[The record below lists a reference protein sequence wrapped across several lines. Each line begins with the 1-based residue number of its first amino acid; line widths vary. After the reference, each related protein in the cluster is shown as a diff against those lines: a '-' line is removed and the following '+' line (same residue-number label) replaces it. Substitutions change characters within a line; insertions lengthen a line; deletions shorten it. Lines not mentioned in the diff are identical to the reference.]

1 METLMDELGMAV
13 IYLLIGAGYV
23 GVLGLFIAAMTY
35 FVG

>member
-13 IYLLIGAGYV
+13 IYLLIGAGYT
-23 GVLGLFIAAMTY
+23 GILGLFMAAITF

>member
-13 IYLLIGAGYV
+13 IYLLIGAGYT
-23 GVLGLFIAAMTY
+23 GILGLFMVAITY

>member
-13 IYLLIGAGYV
+13 IYLLIGACYTGI
-23 GVLGLFIAAMTY
+23 LGLFMAAITY

>member
-13 IYLLIGAGYV
+13 IYLLIGAGYA
-23 GVLGLFIAAMTY
+23 GVLGLFMTAMTY

>member
-13 IYLLIGAGYV
+13 IYLFIGAGYISI
-23 GVLGLFIAAMTY
+23 LGLFMVAITF

>member
-13 IYLLIGAGYV
+13 IYLFIGASYAAA
-23 GVLGLFIAAMTY
+23 LGFFIAAMTY